1 MISPSK
7 WSTAGGDSQQRLTFI
22 FKGNLTAGAPSTSAT
37 SCHTTAHPML
47 AVPGG
52 PPRGTAKTVPIK
64 VLALPSGT
72 SGLTL
77 KSSLAE
83 LISPSGQ
90 SSSGPRS
97 SAASGSVSPPIRLVV
112 SKMASVKAASLSSP
126 ASGSGAKRAL
136 SPSVTPSP
144 SASLVNMVMKSV
156 MVAGATTSLKV
167 RSPVPSIEA
176 PSPVVQSSTAS
187 SPDML
192 SSARVPVL
200 GLPEQQQPVV
210 SGACEMLVGTPPVTP
225 DDSRE
230 AMCAM
235 VAAPSVVVTEAD
247 THGASS
253 SSVGVVVSA
262 TDNKGGECSVDDA
275 CPVEE
280 RLALPASCLD
290 IAESGE
296 DELVVL
302 SPTVIA
308 NHVGSPQLPDSLSTL
323 LDMAI
328 DPPDD
333 DDDSEPPS
341 GQASPAAPVS
351 LVLANH
357 KDSEEE
363 EAAVGEHDVDLEL
376 LRTCPE
382 ASVCAPGDELED
394 PDGLL
399 RNQRRRAAQVP
410 SPAVVAEAGES
421 EHSSEEEMSLSELA
435 HKSRVRQP
443 RLPPLPRQGKE
454 NEVLVVTTAD
464 SPAPTTRREDGG
476 PGRPRRLTAAVAG
489 GESKA
494 VRSRLGQQ
502 QMQGGQQQQH
512 QQPQALA
519 NQSPVAIMAS
529 LPTERGSR
537 RSPATM
543 PSGRD
548 HRASPPRLPNQR
560 NFRRDSEVRDEDAV
574 VVMKRKTRASGPST
588 DPQQEAAAP
597 NKRRRYSKDSHR

>member
-1 MISPSK
+1 M
-7 WSTAGGDSQQRLTFI
+7 
-22 FKGNLTAGAPSTSAT
+22 
-37 SCHTTAHPML
+37 
-47 AVPGG
+47 
-52 PPRGTAKTVPIK
+52 
-64 VLALPSGT
+64 
-72 SGLTL
+72 
-77 KSSLAE
+77 
-83 LISPSGQ
+83 
-90 SSSGPRS
+90 
-97 SAASGSVSPPIRLVV
+97 
-112 SKMASVKAASLSSP
+112 
-126 ASGSGAKRAL
+126 
-136 SPSVTPSP
+136 
-144 SASLVNMVMKSV
+144 
-156 MVAGATTSLKV
+156 
-167 RSPVPSIEA
+167 
-176 PSPVVQSSTAS
+176 
-187 SPDML
+187 
-192 SSARVPVL
+192 L
-200 GLPEQQQPVV
+200 GLPEQQQSIV
-210 SGACEMLVGTPPVTP
+210 SGACEMPVGTPPVTP
-225 DDSRE
+225 DDPRE

-235 VAAPSVVVTEAD
+235 ATASSVVVTEAD
-247 THGASS
+247 THGVSL

-262 TDNKGGECSVDDA
+262 MDNKGGECGVDDA
-275 CPVEE
+275 CPAEE
-280 RLALPASCLD
+280 RLALSTSCLD

-296 DELVVL
+296 DELAVL

-351 LVLANH
+351 LLLANH

-363 EAAVGEHDVDLEL
+363 AAAVAEHDVDLKL
-376 LRTCPE
+376 LQTCPE
-382 ASVCAPGDELED
+382 ASVCAPGDELGD

-410 SPAVVAEAGES
+410 FPAVVAEAGES
-421 EHSSEEEMSLSELA
+421 DHSSEEEMSLSELA

-443 RLPPLPRQGKE
+443 RLPPPPRQGKE
-454 NEVLVVTTAD
+454 NEVLVVTAAD

-502 QMQGGQQQQH
+502 QMQGSQQQQH
-512 QQPQALA
+512 HHHQQQPQALA
-519 NQSPVAIMAS
+519 NQSPMAVVAS
-529 LPTERGSR
+529 LPAERGSR

-574 VVMKRKTRASGPST
+574 VFMKRKTRASGPST